1 MLPSALT
8 EPWGWLLAGSLAAG
22 AGMGLMLRAFIGIW
36 VGKRS
41 SSTRRSALGF
51 VFLALAVL
59 AATGLLIFPD
69 KAIFADADFLR
80 FSLAC
85 LGLGFLAGLFP
96 RLVGIPFV
104 VLGLGASI
112 YVASALDGWLRIG
125 EPRRVATLIIYA
137 SDARGL
143 RGELRLE
150 EKDTIPIIQ
159 KVELTGGFAGL
170 VVERL
175 ELGGPLALV
184 AGKSFYRVVGLSGR
198 NGEEVELSM
207 DFAPPTRLLDIALPL
222 GEGMEASAALPF
234 ARRWRVATEPFRIV
248 ALEPLRFRL
257 DPALSAAPGLT
268 IEER

>member
-1 MLPSALT
+1 MLPSALA

-22 AGMGLMLRAFIGIW
+22 AGLGLMLRAFIGIW
-36 VGKRS
+36 VGQRS

-69 KAIFADADFLR
+69 KAIFTDPVFLR
-80 FSLAC
+80 FSLVC
-85 LGLGFLAGLFP
+85 LGFGFLAGLLP

-112 YVASALDGWLRIG
+112 YVASALDGWLRI
-125 EPRRVATLIIYA
+125 EAPRRVATLTIYS

-150 EKDTIPIIQ
+150 EKDTTPIIQ
-159 KVELTGGFAGL
+159 KIELPGDFAGL

-184 AGKSFYRVVGLSGR
+184 GGKSFYRVVGLSGK
-198 NGEEVELSM
+198 NGEAVALSM
-207 DFAPPTRLLDIALPL
+207 GFASPTGLLDIALPL
-222 GEGMEASAALPF
+222 GAGMEASAALPF
-234 ARRWRVATEPFRIV
+234 ARRWRETTEPLRIL

-257 DPALSAAPGLT
+257 DPFASATPGLT
-268 IEER
+268 IEAR